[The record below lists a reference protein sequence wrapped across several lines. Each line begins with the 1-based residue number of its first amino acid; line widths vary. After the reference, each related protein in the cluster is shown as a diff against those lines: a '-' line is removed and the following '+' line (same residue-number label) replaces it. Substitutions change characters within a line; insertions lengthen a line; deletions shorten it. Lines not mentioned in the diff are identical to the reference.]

1 MRTSPQSNY
10 RQQNAPLSHGADTA
24 DQQRLSRKRKNPESI
39 LVRDPESDQIAL
51 PKPTL
56 KIKLKLNAPK
66 KTEEK
71 TSDQNDSRALVDEE
85 KSTNPMHSKIRLRFK
100 SSEERPSATDK
111 PPIPTVVATAVVP
124 EEEEVIMASIAEHAV
139 GTAAISSAEDA
150 LININHEWLESSEP
164 ALKRRKIH
172 VAKKT
177 EPDDIEPNPDTIEN
191 ILREHQED
199 IRKNSAEA
207 FYTAVNNNDAEALE
221 HCILYGSLNIQDIK
235 EKNVCQMA
243 LLMMLGK
250 GNHQAVTALIRQGIC
265 TKFLSGQEGIAHL
278 NWTIKRGHWR
288 TVRVLL
294 GSATEHGEL
303 HSTLIKF
310 LHDAMCKPDYA
321 AVKTLLRAGMSG
333 CQINASGKTSL
344 ELLVKAFT
352 ASVSL
357 NKTSG
362 LPVNPDYFRIIG
374 RLINAGI
381 NINQRVDQF
390 GSTLL
395 HKAMEFGYSDY
406 ADWLVSKGA
415 NPEAKNIRQ
424 QTPRDVAS
432 AMRERP
438 YQENILDGQGHQFDP
453 SLLVARQPHS
463 VFTLDRAVMPP
474 TGNHGVQ
481 RARNLNPSTVRQGDL
496 PPAEAR
502 ALSLSLALLQG
513 NDTLAKRLLSE
524 GVDPWTDMSGSRKSA
539 LEIAAT
545 KGRID
550 ILSQIL
556 ARNDFEPHKGLE
568 GVDALCAAVGAGQVE
583 AARRLVSK
591 GVPRF
596 SNGSQGKSAMS
607 VLNSNAS
614 ARENTAM
621 VSVLFA
627 SPAELQ

>member
-1 MRTSPQSNY
+1 MRTPPQSNY
-10 RQQNAPLSHGADTA
+10 RQQNVPLSHGADTA

-66 KTEEK
+66 KTEKK
-71 TSDQNDSRALVDEE
+71 TSDQNDSRPLVDEE
-85 KSTNPMHSKIRLRFK
+85 KKTNPMPSKIRLRFK

-111 PPIPTVVATAVVP
+111 PPIPAVVATAVVP
-124 EEEEVIMASIAEHAV
+124 EEEEVIMASIAEPAV
-139 GTAAISSAEDA
+139 VNAAISSAEDA
-150 LININHEWLESSEP
+150 LININREWLESSEP

-172 VAKKT
+172 VAKKA
-177 EPDDIEPNPDTIEN
+177 EPDDIAPNPYTMES

-207 FYTAVNNNDAEALE
+207 FYTAVNSNDAEALE

-235 EKNVCQMA
+235 EKNACQMA

-250 GNHQAVTALIRQGIC
+250 GNHRAVAALIRQGIC
-265 TKFLSGQEGIAHL
+265 TKFLSGQEGIVHL
-278 NWTIKRGHWR
+278 NWAIRRGDWR
-288 TVRVLL
+288 TMRVLL
-294 GSATEHGEL
+294 GSATERGEL
-303 HSTLIKF
+303 HSTLIK
-310 LHDAMCKPDYA
+310 LMLDAMCKPDYA

-344 ELLVKAFT
+344 ELLVKALT
-352 ASVSL
+352 ASVL
-357 NKTSG
+357 HNRMSG

-374 RLINAGI
+374 KLINAGI

-395 HKAMEFGYSDY
+395 HKAVEFGYSEY

-415 NPEAKNIRQ
+415 DPEAKNIRQ

-438 YQENILDGQGHQFDP
+438 YQENIHDGQGHQFDP
-453 SLLVARQPHS
+453 SRVVARRPHS
-463 VFTLDRAVMPP
+463 VFTLGRAVMPP
-474 TGNHGVQ
+474 TGNHGLQ
-481 RARNLNPSTVRQGDL
+481 PARNPNPSTARQGDF
-496 PPAEAR
+496 PAAETR

-513 NDTLAKRLLSE
+513 NDVLAKRLLSE
-524 GVDPWTDMSGSRKSA
+524 GVDPWTDSSGSRSA
-539 LEIAAT
+539 LEIAAM

-556 ARNDFEPHKGLE
+556 ARNDFELHKGLE
-568 GVDALCAAVGAGQVE
+568 GVDALCAAVSAGQVE
-583 AARRLVSK
+583 AVRRLVSK

-607 VLNSNAS
+607 VLNSNVS
-614 ARENTAM
+614 ARSNTAM
-621 VSVLFA
+621 VSALFA
-627 SPAELQ
+627 NPAE